1 MNATA
6 KLHPGQ
12 PFTEVFKRVEGA
24 DFTFGA
30 TGKWQA
36 PFVFRGHHCPI
47 CKSYLTKIEERRAPF
62 EKLSF
67 VIAKNYPIRGT
78 YR

>member
-1 MNATA
+1 MNTTA

-47 CKSYLTKIEERRAPF
+47 CKSYLN
-62 EKLSF
+62 
-67 VIAKNYPIRGT
+67 KN
-78 YR
+78 